1 MLFVLDMFL
10 DSSFKTMG
18 RSMYAM
24 TAPAKP
30 GNYLIIYLY
39 GQPRN
44 KELKLTKET
53 VLYR

>member
-24 TAPAKP
+24 TAPSKT
-30 GNYLIIYLY
+30 GKIIFIILS
-39 GQPRN
+39 
-44 KELKLTKET
+44 LWTTTK
-53 VLYR
+53 

>member
-1 MLFVLDMFL
+1 MFL

-30 GNYLIIYLY
+30 GKLSLLFYLY